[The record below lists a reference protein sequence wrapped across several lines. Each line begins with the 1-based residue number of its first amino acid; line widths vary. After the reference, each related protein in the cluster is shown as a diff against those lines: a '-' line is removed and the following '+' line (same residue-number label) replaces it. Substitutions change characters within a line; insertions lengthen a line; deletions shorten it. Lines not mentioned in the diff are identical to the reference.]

1 MAETRSFTATVA
13 EGRPHRMTVAL
24 PFDPDEVWGVKP
36 RHHVAGTVDG
46 CKVRAV
52 VERFDDGPGIVLTP
66 AWLRDHPVEIGS
78 SVKVEMTAEGPQ
90 RTDLPADV
98 AAALESDPE
107 AGAVFDSLAQFY
119 RKGYLT
125 WIEATKRRPEER
137 VARIAQTVGWL
148 KEGRKQRPRT

>member
-13 EGRPHRMTVAL
+13 EGSRHRVTVPL

-36 RHHVAGTVDG
+36 RHHVTGTVDG

-52 VERFDDGPGIVLTP
+52 VERLDDGPGIVLTP
-66 AWLRDHPVEIGS
+66 AWRRDHPVEIGS
-78 SVKVEMTAEGPQ
+78 TVRVVVTAEGPQ
-90 RTDLPADV
+90 RADLPADV

-107 AGAVFDSLAQFY
+107 AGAFFDSLAQFY

-125 WIEATKRRPEER
+125 WIEATKRRPQER
-137 VARIAQTVGWL
+137 ETRIERTVGWL
-148 KEGRKQRPRT
+148 KEGRKQRPRP